1 MGCMGTTTLREK
13 HKGTSTFGG
22 RYASHDRTE
31 SSVSLRPDLAEAT
44 SEEPLNG
51 AEALSVA
58 RVLARH
64 ALRRSKLGS
73 HLVDDIAQDSLT
85 SVINSRTRGT
95 VGALTP
101 GLIANATRQAVSH
114 HLSTING
121 VRHEEF
127 KARQKL
133 DGQVDDLSQELGR
146 GLTDAEIDV
155 MAERIRDTWH
165 DPRHK
170 PAVGF
175 QKKFT
180 EVDLDGEG
188 SEAYDMVAPQFRSA
202 GGERSHRLADDI
214 ESGAV
219 DKTQARRG
227 AWNAIAG
234 DLGLPEVTAGSITE
248 SRARKYVAVIGD
260 RVNGA
265 LDVATDF
272 LDGVAEHNAAE
283 ALFAPFGYV
292 DGHERNAIA
301 HTLVTRPQFAHRLW
315 RSALDGANA
324 RYQA

>member
-155 MAERIRDTWH
+155 MAERIRDTTTRATSPPLGSRRSS
-165 DPRHK
+165 PRWTSMVK
-170 PAVGF
+170 VPRLMTWWPRSFGAQAVS
-175 QKKFT
+175 
-180 EVDLDGEG
+180 DRIG
-188 SEAYDMVAPQFRSA
+188 SP
-202 GGERSHRLADDI
+202 
-214 ESGAV
+214 
-219 DKTQARRG
+219 T
-227 AWNAIAG
+227 
-234 DLGLPEVTAGSITE
+234 T
-248 SRARKYVAVIGD
+248 
-260 RVNGA
+260 
-265 LDVATDF
+265 
-272 LDGVAEHNAAE
+272 
-283 ALFAPFGYV
+283 
-292 DGHERNAIA
+292 
-301 HTLVTRPQFAHRLW
+301 
-315 RSALDGANA
+315 
-324 RYQA
+324 